1 MARRR
6 GWRGVGFLTLLT
18 ALAPGVVFAQE
29 TPAKIDSGD
38 TTWILVCSAL
48 VLLMT
53 IPGLALFYGGLV
65 RRKNALGTIMHCF
78 VIAALISVQWVLW
91 GYSLAFG
98 PDVGGLVGNLDWVGL
113 EGVGLG
119 PSDYAPT
126 IPHQAFM
133 VFQLMFAIITPALI
147 IGSFAERMKFST
159 FLIFTLLWATFIY
172 DPLAH
177 WVWGGGWLGELGA
190 LDFAGGTVVH
200 ISSGISALACAI
212 IMGKRLGYG
221 TEPMPPHNLPF
232 TVIGASLLW
241 VGWFGFNAGSALAA
255 DGLATNAFV
264 VTNTAAAAAT
274 LTWMLSEWI
283 AKGKPTVLGAA
294 TGAVAGLV
302 AITPAAGFVGAI
314 SAIIIGVGAGIF
326 CYSACN
332 LKTKLGYDDSLDVV
346 GVHGVGGI
354 WGALATGLFASTAIN
369 PGGADGLFFGN
380 PAQLKIQAIAV
391 AATCALAFIG
401 TTIILGVLNVIMGLR
416 VTEEG
421 EVMGL
426 DLSEHSESAYALE
439 LPAYGGPAM
448 HAPAPRPAREEAPR
462 RPAPAAAGPGRGMR
476 TPPTGVG
483 ARTPP
488 SPGQTEP
495 VRGAS
500 LAAAGPATKEQ
511 PFRIVVRGVDKKLL
525 REVWQHLCHEYPHNT
540 PSDFNEM
547 YEHSPRF
554 SDDSFAFKKGDPKEF
569 RETFQNLLYIHG
581 IEGAVVTVER

>member
-6 GWRGVGFLTLLT
+6 RYRGIGLLALLT
-18 ALAPGVVFAQE
+18 ILGPGVVFAQE
-29 TPAKIDSGD
+29 APGKIDSGD
-38 TTWILVCSAL
+38 TAWILVCSAL

-65 RRKNALGTIMHCF
+65 RRKNALGTIMHSF
-78 VIAALISVQWVLW
+78 IIAALISVQWVLW

-98 PDVGGLVGNLDWVGL
+98 PDVGGLVGNLDWAGL
-113 EGVGLG
+113 AGVGLD

-147 IGSFAERMKFST
+147 TGSFAERIKFST
-159 FLIFTLLWATFIY
+159 FLIFTLSWATFIY
-172 DPLAH
+172 APLAH
-177 WVWGGGWLGELGA
+177 WVWGGGWLGELGV

-212 IMGKRLGYG
+212 ILGKRLGYG

-232 TVIGASLLW
+232 SVIGASLLW

-264 VTNTAAAAAT
+264 TTNTAAAAAVLSWT
-274 LTWMLSEWI
+274 LSEWVT
-283 AKGKPTVLGAA
+283 KGKPTVLGAA

-302 AITPAAGFVGAI
+302 AITPAAGFVGAL
-314 SAIIIGVGAGIF
+314 SAIIIGVGAGVF
-326 CYSACN
+326 CYAACN

-346 GVHGVGGI
+346 GVHGIGGI

-391 AATCALAFIG
+391 AATCAFAFIG
-401 TTIILGVLNVIMGLR
+401 TTIILGVLKAIMGLR
-416 VTEEG
+416 VTQEG
-421 EVMGL
+421 EMMGL

-439 LPAYGGPAM
+439 
-448 HAPAPRPAREEAPR
+448 
-462 RPAPAAAGPGRGMR
+462 
-476 TPPTGVG
+476 
-483 ARTPP
+483 
-488 SPGQTEP
+488 
-495 VRGAS
+495 
-500 LAAAGPATKEQ
+500 
-511 PFRIVVRGVDKKLL
+511 
-525 REVWQHLCHEYPHNT
+525 
-540 PSDFNEM
+540 
-547 YEHSPRF
+547 
-554 SDDSFAFKKGDPKEF
+554 
-569 RETFQNLLYIHG
+569 
-581 IEGAVVTVER
+581 